1 MHKSWLPASLMPL
14 VWFVVWLVVAVLLL
28 VNAESTP
35 VIGRSAKTSTAAAA
49 KPQHSSSGWVLEAQ
63 GLVPQPP
70 LTPAAHASN
79 LVALPNNPQF
89 SLAVFWFAGSKEAKP
104 DVRIAMSLWSRQ
116 QQAWTDP
123 VWVVDRLSAGRS
135 LGKGILHIGNPVA
148 WLDQEQRLHLFVVGT
163 GLGGWAASR
172 VLHVR
177 QPSSDI
183 HPAQAKFEVVGQLPL
198 GWLWNLSHLVRH
210 APLPLADGGMVLPLH
225 FELGKHYPVFAWFS
239 PSGEFQGLRRLAHM
253 RRVLQPAVIAID
265 ANHWQAYMRSLSPH
279 DKVSLISSAD
289 AGSHW
294 SEREALSLS
303 NQDSAVAAVMLP
315 GAGAVMA
322 RNPYERG
329 RSLLV
334 MHNSV
339 DGLQWSAPQTLVDG
353 LPQTE
358 YSYPSMSWIDDRLWV
373 SYTELRQGIAWQ
385 RWRAQPAAKAKP

>member
-1 MHKSWLPASLMPL
+1 
-14 VWFVVWLVVAVLLL
+14 
-28 VNAESTP
+28 
-35 VIGRSAKTSTAAAA
+35 
-49 KPQHSSSGWVLEAQ
+49 
-63 GLVPQPP
+63 
-70 LTPAAHASN
+70 
-79 LVALPNNPQF
+79 
-89 SLAVFWFAGSKEAKP
+89 
-104 DVRIAMSLWSRQ
+104 
-116 QQAWTDP
+116 
-123 VWVVDRLSAGRS
+123 
-135 LGKGILHIGNPVA
+135 
-148 WLDQEQRLHLFVVGT
+148 
-163 GLGGWAASR
+163 

-279 DKVSLISSAD
+279 EKVSLISSAD

-358 YSYPSMSWIDDRLWV
+358 YSYPSMSWSDDRLWV